1 MTLRKAEFLD
11 MTPKTQ
17 SIHRKKFDI
26 LDFIKAKNFVLQN
39 TEKTNN
45 RLGKYL
51 KIIYVIKNLYPEL
64 YKELLQLNNE
74 IIITQLKKRFEQI
87 ISQIRYING

>member
-45 RLGKYL
+45 RLGKIF
-51 KIIYVIKNLYPEL
+51 KNHICDKEFVSRII
-64 YKELLQLNNE
+64 
-74 IIITQLKKRFEQI
+74 
-87 ISQIRYING
+87 